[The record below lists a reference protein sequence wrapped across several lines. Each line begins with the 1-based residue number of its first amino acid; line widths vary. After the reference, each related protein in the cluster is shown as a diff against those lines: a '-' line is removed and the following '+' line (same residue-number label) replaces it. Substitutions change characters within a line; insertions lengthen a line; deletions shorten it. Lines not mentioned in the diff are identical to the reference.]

1 MNYTPSWSPFEG
13 SAQDAVPVREPR
25 PLPLPGELL
34 GPYRL
39 IFELASGGMATIYLA
54 LADARAGAHR
64 LVAVK
69 RLHRHLV
76 DDASYRTMFLDE
88 ARIASQ
94 IRHPNVGAV
103 FDYGDQ
109 GGSPYIVMEYLAG
122 ESLAAIWSALPRD
135 VSASVKQR
143 RARLAAKVAADV
155 CEALH
160 AAHELRSSAGDRLN
174 VVHRDVSPENL
185 IVTYDG
191 VVKLVDFGIASAAQQ
206 EHLTEAGVV
215 KGKLAYIQ
223 PETLRGERPDRR
235 ADIFSLGVVLWEL
248 MTGERL
254 FRRDSALETLQA
266 VGQALVP
273 APSSVLGVASELD
286 SIVLRA
292 LAADPNERFASAR
305 EFGKELNAAIG
316 STGCHAGTAQ
326 IAEWMD
332 ELFPDGRAKQE
343 QLQVVAT
350 LYEPFLTDARKWS
363 TKPCD
368 VDDQAVTL
376 AMATRAITLP
386 ATRYRPAAA
395 SSRRAARRWWQPMTA
410 FALGSLLSA
419 VMFLAT
425 KAMWPKDDRPSGLL
439 AIHATPVGGAARPM
453 EDFSQVELNGPA
465 LIGQI
470 RGAEPMEAAA
480 RWRLVLP
487 VTGTWLEEAIPELV
501 LESESARELDLR
513 RAALQRPTMTSL
525 RLKRFGIGR
534 SAPSLLATAQPLELR
549 PEFTSSA
556 RTRLLAASL
565 ADLSYTAQLAP
576 FALSRRAPRVTILS
590 RSTSRFHV
598 PGRARVALR

>member
-1 MNYTPSWSPFEG
+1 MHYRPSWSPFEG

-76 DDASYRTMFLDE
+76 DDTNYRTMFLDE

-94 IRHPNVGAV
+94 IRHPNVCSV

-122 ESLAAIWSALPRD
+122 ESTAAIWSALPRD
-135 VSASVKQR
+135 ASVSMKQR
-143 RARLAAKVAADV
+143 RARLAARIVADI

-160 AAHELRSSAGDRLN
+160 AAHELRSSAGDRLD

-223 PETLRGERPDRR
+223 PETLRGKRPDRR

-266 VGQALVP
+266 VGEALVP

-292 LAADPNERFASAR
+292 LEADPDKRFASAR
-305 EFGKELNAAIG
+305 EFGKELNAALG

-326 IAEWMD
+326 IAEWME
-332 ELFPDGRAKQE
+332 ELFPGGRAKQE

-350 LYEPFLTDARKWS
+350 LYEPFLTDAREWS
-363 TKPCD
+363 TKPRE

-386 ATRYRPAAA
+386 ATRFRAAVA
-395 SSRRAARRWWQPMTA
+395 SSPPEPRRWWQPMTA
-410 FALGSLLSA
+410 FALGSFLSA
-419 VMFLAT
+419 VLFLAT
-425 KAMWPKDDRPSGLL
+425 KPMWPTGNRAAGLVAL
-439 AIHATPVGGAARPM
+439 DATPLRGAARPM
-453 EDFSQVELNGPA
+453 EQVPQAELIGPA
-465 LIGQI
+465 LIGGM
-470 RGAEPMEAAA
+470 RSAEQMEAAA
-480 RWRLVLP
+480 SWRLVLP
-487 VTGTWLEEAIPELV
+487 VTGTWLEEAMPELL
-501 LESESARELDLR
+501 LEGESARELDPRRSDLR
-513 RAALQRPTMTSL
+513 RPTMTSL
-525 RLKRFGIGR
+525 RLKR
-534 SAPSLLATAQPLELR
+534 LLATAQPLELR
-549 PEFTSSA
+549 PEFASYA
-556 RTRLLAASL
+556 QKRLFEASL
-565 ADLSYTAQLAP
+565 ADPSRAAQLALP
-576 FALSRRAPRVTILS
+576 TLPRRAPRVTILL
-590 RSTSRFHV
+590 RSNSRFYA
-598 PGRARVALR
+598 PGRARLALR